1 MGVCL
6 KGSVGVLGASFSSL
20 HSVTVMILPVTATV
34 SVGFKGQSH
43 LTVFLSLSL
52 IVGLSV

>member
-6 KGSVGVLGASFSSL
+6 NGSVGVLGASFSSL
-20 HSVTVMILPVTATV
+20 HSVTVMLLPITAAV

-43 LTVFLSLSL
+43 LTLCSFHSP
-52 IVGLSV
+52 